1 LVGPQGSF
9 EETLTPIG
17 ATVAPTA
24 SAGAVLALARASS
37 LEGRRA
43 LVDGLVQQDRLYAI
57 LAKAS
62 PADRRAL
69 AAIAR
74 QVAPPDPTARENAA
88 VEQALRRPRRRTEY
102 DIIIVTGFTPTDA
115 PRLHAI
121 DPKAKKR
128 CARAA
133 DDWRHGKADFILATG
148 GAVHPESTPVIEALE
163 LKAELLRLGVPA
175 DRIAIEPH
183 AHHSTTNVRNAGRFM
198 LAHGMRRGLIVSSFG
213 QSFYFSNPDL
223 STFNGRC
230 RKELGYEVGQLEY
243 VDLFR
248 TSFVPSP
255 NCRIVNPDD
264 PFDP

>member
-1 LVGPQGSF
+1 M
-9 EETLTPIG
+9 
-17 ATVAPTA
+17 
-24 SAGAVLALARASS
+24 
-37 LEGRRA
+37 
-43 LVDGLVQQDRLYAI
+43 

-69 AAIAR
+69 AAIAHE
-74 QVAPPDPTARENAA
+74 VAPPDPTARENAA

-115 PRLHAI
+115 PRLHTI
-121 DPKAKKR
+121 DPKAKTR
-128 CARAA
+128 CARAV
-133 DDWRHGKADFILATG
+133 DDWKHGKADFILATG
-148 GAVHPESTPVIEALE
+148 GAVHPESTPVFEALE

-175 DRIAIEPH
+175 ERIAVEPH
-183 AHHSTTNVRNAGRFM
+183 ARHSTTNLRNAGRFM
-198 LAHGMRRGLIVSSFG
+198 LAHGLRRGLVVSTFG
-213 QSFYFSNPDL
+213 QSFYFSNPGI

-230 RKELGYEVGQLEY
+230 KKELGYEVGQLDY

-248 TSFVPSP
+248 TAFVPSP